1 MLLRGSKYGNL
12 SHSYLKIHNYSNVR
26 DFLSLIYIYIYIVLA
41 TGGKKHKLKMG
52 VAVLVSSQNDKKL
65 TISVSNDHFA
75 LELAWRLG

>member
-1 MLLRGSKYGNL
+1 MLLRGSKYGNS

-26 DFLSLIYIYIYIVLA
+26 DFLSLIYIYIVLA

-75 LELAWRLG
+75 LELARRLG